1 MNKIRV
7 LKLGWEFPPMING
20 GLGIACLGLSKA
32 LAPKVELCVVVPKSD
47 PHTQFD
53 GFELRGINNMSMQE
67 VENFSERYSYDSF
80 AMVER
85 APISLDPYD
94 YVEGEHGMITL
105 THEGKLEF
113 SRVSE
118 TDLNMF
124 RSQEDLYAGNLAAK
138 VIQFSKI
145 AAKIAMNHEFDV
157 VHAHDWLTY
166 LAGVEVKKATGK
178 PLVVHLHASQ
188 FDRAGAEARG
198 WIYDIE
204 KYGME
209 QADAV
214 IPVSKY
220 TGTIA
225 SGHYAIDPAKIFP
238 IHNGADPVEVFK
250 GKKKFPEKL
259 VLFLGRLTAQKGPE
273 FFLQIA
279 AKVIEQTDNVRFVMA
294 GTGEKLR
301 QLIESGAFAGVGDK
315 FHFTGFLNKDKV
327 NELLSITDV
336 YCMPSVS
343 EPFGLSALEAAQF
356 NIPAVISKQSG
367 VAEVMKGALK
377 ADFWDVN
384 MMAEHIVNLC
394 TDDELYARVVAQGT
408 EDTKASTWETAA
420 DKVVRVYNR
429 VLGRDN

>member
-1 MNKIRV
+1 MRV
-7 LKLGWEFPPMING
+7 LMFGWEFPPHIAG
-20 GLGIACLGLSKA
+20 GLGTACYGMTRGLA
-32 LAPKVELCVVVPKSD
+32 RNGVDVTFVVPHAYGDEDQRFIHVVNASD
-47 PHTQFD
+47 VEALYGSTGSGADDVLEKMSFIHIDSNMVPYISPEEYESYHEQYVKTGQKTWSTTDAWKQRYTFSGKYGANLMEEVARYAVVAAQVARDLEGQFD
-53 GFELRGINNMSMQE
+53 
-67 VENFSERYSYDSF
+67 
-80 AMVER
+80 
-85 APISLDPYD
+85 
-94 YVEGEHGMITL
+94 
-105 THEGKLEF
+105 
-113 SRVSE
+113 
-118 TDLNMF
+118 
-124 RSQEDLYAGNLAAK
+124 
-138 VIQFSKI
+138 VI
-145 AAKIAMNHEFDV
+145 
-157 VHAHDWLTY
+157 HAHDWMTY

-188 FDRAGAEARG
+188 FDRAGADARG

-204 KYGME
+204 KFGME

-220 TGTIA
+220 TGTVA
-225 SGHYAIDPAKIFP
+225 SGHYAIDPHKIFP
-238 IHNGADPVEVFK
+238 IHNGADPVQVFK

-259 VLFLGRLTAQKGPE
+259 VLFLGRLTAQKGPG

-279 AKVIEQTDNVRFVMA
+279 AKVLEQTDDVRFVMA

-301 QLIESGAFAGVGDK
+301 QLIESGAFKGVGDK

-327 NELLSITDV
+327 NDLRSITDI

-384 MMAEHIVNLC
+384 KMAEHIVNLC
-394 TDDELYARVVAQGT
+394 TDEELYRKVVEQST
-408 EDTKASTWETAA
+408 EDIKASTWDSAA
-420 DKVVRVYNR
+420 DKVIRVYEHVLNR
-429 VLGRDN
+429 

>member
-1 MNKIRV
+1 M
-7 LKLGWEFPPMING
+7 
-20 GLGIACLGLSKA
+20 
-32 LAPKVELCVVVPKSD
+32 
-47 PHTQFD
+47 
-53 GFELRGINNMSMQE
+53 
-67 VENFSERYSYDSF
+67 
-80 AMVER
+80 
-85 APISLDPYD
+85 
-94 YVEGEHGMITL
+94 
-105 THEGKLEF
+105 
-113 SRVSE
+113 
-118 TDLNMF
+118 
-124 RSQEDLYAGNLAAK
+124 
-138 VIQFSKI
+138 
-145 AAKIAMNHEFDV
+145 
-157 VHAHDWLTY
+157 
-166 LAGVEVKKATGK
+166 EVKKATGK

-188 FDRAGAEARG
+188 FDRAGADARG

-204 KYGME
+204 KFGME

-225 SGHYAIDPAKIFP
+225 SGHYAIDPHKIFP
-238 IHNGADPVEVFK
+238 IHNGADPVKVFK

-259 VLFLGRLTAQKGPE
+259 VLFLGRLTAQKGPG

-279 AKVIEQTDNVRFVMA
+279 AKVLEQTDDVRFVMA

-301 QLIESGAFAGVGDK
+301 QLIESGAFKGVGDK

-327 NELLSITDV
+327 NELLSITDI

-384 MMAEHIVNLC
+384 KMAEHIVHLC
-394 TDDELYARVVAQGT
+394 TDEELYRKVVEQST
-408 EDTKASTWETAA
+408 EDIKASTWDAAA
-420 DKVVRVYNR
+420 DKVIRVYEHVLNR
-429 VLGRDN
+429 